1 MHQLEK
7 LQAKIPPRTA
17 LLLSNTGDIRYF
29 AHFEILVPEE
39 REALLLVT
47 QKSATLLHANFSPVQ
62 AQVGIEAVPGCQPE
76 VLKKKLL
83 QISGRERIRELWID
97 KNTLFVSEL
106 EAVREI
112 GGLKITGL
120 DRTMIWNLRSV
131 KTADE
136 IAAIKMACQ
145 MTVKALKQVMAR
157 LEPGMTELEV
167 KKMLEESL
175 RALGSEASAFPTIV
189 AFGEH
194 TALPHHQPT
203 GAQLKKNLP
212 VVIDIGAS
220 YQGYCSDMTRTFW
233 FGDQPAEK
241 FVEIEEVVQA
251 AYQVALEKLG
261 NLGGGGSAGDA
272 GSGKLSDGLSAKD
285 LDWAV
290 RNYIASQ
297 GYGPNFIHT
306 TGHGLGL
313 AIHEQPSLSWLND
326 TPLQPGMVLTIEPG
340 IYLTGEFGYR
350 HENTVLLG
358 KKVEELTWT

>member
-1 MHQLEK
+1 MVSKMHQLEK
-7 LQAKIPPRTA
+7 LQAKIPAKTA
-17 LLLSNTGDIRYF
+17 LLLSNAGDIRYF
-29 AHFEILVPEE
+29 SHFEILVPEE

-47 QKSATLLHANFSPVQ
+47 RKSATLLHANFSPVK
-62 AQVGIEAVPGCQPE
+62 AHARIEAVPGCYPE
-76 VLKKKLL
+76 ALKKKLQ
-83 QISGRERIRELWID
+83 QIIGRERIQELKID
-97 KNTLFVSEL
+97 KNTLFVSEF
-106 EAVREI
+106 EAVREL

-120 DRTMIWNLRSV
+120 DRDIVWSLRSV

-136 IAAIKMACQ
+136 IASIQKACQ
-145 MTVKALKQVMAR
+145 IATAALKQVTAR
-157 LEPGMTELEV
+157 LKPGITELEV
-167 KKMLEESL
+167 KQMLEESL
-175 RALGSEASAFPTIV
+175 RALGSERPAFPTIV

-212 VVIDIGAS
+212 VLIDVGAA

-233 FGDQPAEK
+233 FGNRPAEK
-241 FVEIEEVVQA
+241 FVEVEEVVQA

-261 NLGGGGSAGDA
+261 DLGGGG
-272 GSGKLSDGLSAKD
+272 GLSAKD
-285 LDWAV
+285 LDWEV
-290 RNYIASQ
+290 RNYIAGQ
-297 GYGPNFIHT
+297 GYGSNFIHT

-340 IYLTGEFGYR
+340 IYLPGEFGYR

-358 KKVEELTWT
+358 KKVKELT